1 MCRFYKVKIFIK
13 LESSLIYPSFNV
25 RIKHENNKAY
35 VFDEIRK
42 KWILL
47 TPEEWVRQHLLNYL
61 VTEKSVP
68 ASLISIEKEINL
80 NNTRKRYDA
89 VVYNKTTTPVL
100 LIECKAPDVS
110 ITETTLEQT
119 LRYNL
124 ILGVNYLLMTNGL
137 KQFVIKVESEKA
149 KLISELPNY
158 NALIA

>member
-1 MCRFYKVKIFIK
+1 
-13 LESSLIYPSFNV
+13 LESSLIYPTFNV

-47 TPEEWVRQHLLNYL
+47 TPEEWVRQHLINHL
-61 VTEKSVP
+61 VTQKIVP
-68 ASLISIEKEINL
+68 ASLISVEKEINL

-89 VVYNKTTTPVL
+89 VVYNKTMNPVL
-100 LIECKAPDVS
+100 LIECKAPDVP

-137 KQFVIKVESEKA
+137 KQFVIQVENGKA
-149 KLISELPNY
+149 KLISDLPNY
-158 NALIA
+158 NELIA

>member
-1 MCRFYKVKIFIK
+1 M
-13 LESSLIYPSFNV
+13 ESSLIYPTFNV
-25 RIKHENNKAY
+25 RIKHENNKAN

-61 VTEKSVP
+61 ITQKGVP
-68 ASLISIEKEINL
+68 ASLISVEKEIDL

-89 VVYNKTTTPVL
+89 VVYNKTMNPVL

-110 ITETTLEQT
+110 ITESTLEQT

-137 KQFVIKVESEKA
+137 KQFVIQIENGKA
-149 KLISELPNY
+149 KIISDLPNY
-158 NALIA
+158 SELIA

>member
-1 MCRFYKVKIFIK
+1 MYSFSIVKIFIK
-13 LESSLIYPSFNV
+13 LESSLIYPTFNV

-47 TPEEWVRQHLLNYL
+47 TPEEWVRQHLINHL
-61 VTEKSVP
+61 VTQKNVP
-68 ASLISIEKEINL
+68 ASLISVEKEINL

-89 VVYNKTTTPVL
+89 VVYNKTMNPVL
-100 LIECKAPDVS
+100 LIECKAPDVP
-110 ITETTLEQT
+110 ITEITLEQT

-137 KQFVIKVESEKA
+137 TQFVIQVENGKA
-149 KLISELPNY
+149 KLINDLPNY
-158 NALIA
+158 NELIA

>member
-1 MCRFYKVKIFIK
+1 MHHFCKVKIFIK
-13 LESSLIYPSFNV
+13 LESSLIYPTFNV

-47 TPEEWVRQHLLNYL
+47 TPEEWVRQHLINYL
-61 VTEKSVP
+61 ITQKNVP
-68 ASLISIEKEINL
+68 ASLISVEKEINL

-89 VVYNKTTTPVL
+89 VIYNKIMSPVL
-100 LIECKAPDVS
+100 LVECKAPDVS

-137 KQFVIKVESEKA
+137 KQFVIQVENGKA
-149 KLISELPNY
+149 KLISDLPNY
-158 NALIA
+158 NELIA

>member
-1 MCRFYKVKIFIK
+1 M
-13 LESSLIYPSFNV
+13 ESSLIYPTFNV
-25 RIKHENNKAY
+25 RIKHENNKAF

-47 TPEEWVRQHLLNYL
+47 SPEEWVRQHLINHL
-61 VTEKSVP
+61 VTQKNVP
-68 ASLISIEKEINL
+68 ASLISVEKEINL

-89 VVYNKTTTPVL
+89 VVYNKTMNPLL
-100 LIECKAPDVS
+100 LIECKAPDVA

-137 KQFVIKVESEKA
+137 KQFVIKVENGKA
-149 KLISELPNY
+149 KLLSDLPDY
-158 NALIA
+158 NELIA